1 MSILLKLIMKS
12 SIVILNTHRDC
23 PPYYL
28 IKSPYLS
35 SGTHTFI
42 YTTPTIRI
50 RNIDFDE
57 DDFNYIKLDISQDK
71 ENIPPPPPLI
81 NKSPSRRHL
90 LLMHK

>member
-1 MSILLKLIMKS
+1 MKQY
-12 SIVILNTHRDC
+12 IVILNAHHYYV
-23 PPYYL
+23 PYYF
-28 IKSPYLS
+28 KKTPYLS
-35 SGTHTFI
+35 SGSYTFI

-71 ENIPPPPPLI
+71 ENIPPPPPPPLI

-90 LLMHK
+90 VLMHK